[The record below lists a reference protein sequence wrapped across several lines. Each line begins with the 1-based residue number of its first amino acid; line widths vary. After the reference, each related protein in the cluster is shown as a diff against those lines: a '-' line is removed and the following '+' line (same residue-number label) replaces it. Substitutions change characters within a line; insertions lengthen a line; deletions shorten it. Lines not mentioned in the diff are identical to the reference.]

1 MPPAILPE
9 SIRLA
14 VDIGGTFTDIV
25 LETPG
30 GSYSAKVLT
39 TKAAPEDGARAA
51 TLSHEILQKLRQG
64 DDTAA
69 TWTVELQ
76 RGWTELGRM
85 WATLRRGGAFVF
97 HGRLDAKL
105 PLLGLSMGYRF

>member
-39 TKAAPEDGARAA
+39 TKAAPEDGVLDGMRRALALANISPGQVGLIVHGTTLATNAIIELTERLADAAR
-51 TLSHEILQKLRQG
+51 R
-64 DDTAA
+64 
-69 TWTVELQ
+69 
-76 RGWTELGRM
+76 
-85 WATLRRGGAFVF
+85 
-97 HGRLDAKL
+97 
-105 PLLGLSMGYRF
+105 